1 MSEDAYWIDG
11 NGVAGLLAE
20 VFEAEMTTV
29 EHVCQSCGRRNAVGA
44 HRAYLAAGMVLRC
57 PACGDVAACIATLPD
72 RHVVQL
78 AGRWLMEVPR
88 VTRDAAVGP
97 GR

>member
-1 MSEDAYWIDG
+1 MPEDAYWIDG

-29 EHVCQSCGRRNAVGA
+29 ERVCQSCGRRNAVGA
-44 HRAYLAAGMVLRC
+44 HLAYLAAGTVLRC
-57 PACGDVAACIATLPD
+57 PSCGDMAACIATLPD

-78 AGRWLMEVPR
+78 AGSWLMQFPR
-88 VTRDAAVGP
+88 GAPRAAVRS